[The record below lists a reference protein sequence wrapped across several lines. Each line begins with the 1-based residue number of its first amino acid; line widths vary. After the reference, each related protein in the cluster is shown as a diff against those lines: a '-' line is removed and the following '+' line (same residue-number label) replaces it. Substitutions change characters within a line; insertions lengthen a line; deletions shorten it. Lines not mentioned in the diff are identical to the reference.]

1 MVKASIFLSD
11 LKIGRCSSTVQ
22 VRLLRLWEAKNVRRS
37 CKLMGVDMLQLD
49 SHATMM
55 PATLNVNRLGTHR
68 PNLNAGSTYS
78 LTSFDVTRC
87 NQNYRLS
94 DSSMLITF
102 SSQAPQQMLGRLF
115 LNATSETH
123 VCFDKET
130 TAGERYFYRLVS
142 QDTGLPS
149 AAPLLKSN
157 AKVTTLSIAELSE
170 FVIAAPSQV
179 LDHIYI
185 YRVEM
190 SVADE
195 TAEGLF
201 VCFDGVMTKLH
212 NMRANEAGH
221 LLANE
226 GVKPEETQAP
236 PFVAAME
243 GKTYIFQGGDD
254 DNGDDNP
261 DVISVPAKVE
271 FGGSSQAQVFAGK
284 VKKARKA

>member
-102 SSQAPQQMLGRLF
+102 SDS
-115 LNATSETH
+115 TSFNE
-123 VCFDKET
+123 
-130 TAGERYFYRLVS
+130 VS
-142 QDTGLPS
+142 EPS
-149 AAPLLKSN
+149 HSN
-157 AKVTTLSIAELSE
+157 
-170 FVIAAPSQV
+170 
-179 LDHIYI
+179 
-185 YRVEM
+185 
-190 SVADE
+190 
-195 TAEGLF
+195 
-201 VCFDGVMTKLH
+201 
-212 NMRANEAGH
+212 
-221 LLANE
+221 
-226 GVKPEETQAP
+226 
-236 PFVAAME
+236 
-243 GKTYIFQGGDD
+243 
-254 DNGDDNP
+254 
-261 DVISVPAKVE
+261 
-271 FGGSSQAQVFAGK
+271 
-284 VKKARKA
+284 

>member
-123 VCFDKET
+123 TGFPRHWASISSSTAKEQRQGDNFEHSR
-130 TAGERYFYRLVS
+130 A
-142 QDTGLPS
+142 Q
-149 AAPLLKSN
+149 
-157 AKVTTLSIAELSE
+157 
-170 FVIAAPSQV
+170 
-179 LDHIYI
+179 

-243 GKTYIFQGGDD
+243 VNLTLHATCVAVQLHS
-254 DNGDDNP
+254 NP
-261 DVISVPAKVE
+261 
-271 FGGSSQAQVFAGK
+271 
-284 VKKARKA
+284 